1 MELSDFVG
9 YCVCHWEFWILYFF
23 YINAVHLYAATLE
36 LAALEAAH
44 SNGVVLWKRRCTN
57 DISKSQSRYGL
68 RFMMVRRENPSAR
81 YKDQETD
88 ATSRVRRGYAQCA
101 SGLTSPVGGG
111 CCSSL
116 PYQDA
121 GADMMH
127 KMIEIAPL

>member
-1 MELSDFVG
+1 MFAIGTFG
-9 YCVCHWEFWILYFF
+9 YSASSILMLCIYTLQPPSLQ
-23 YINAVHLYAATLE
+23 YWKRHIATVSYYGNAVHT
-36 LAALEAAH
+36 
-44 SNGVVLWKRRCTN
+44 GG
-57 DISKSQSRYGL
+57 ISHNHVMDPEKL
-68 RFMMVRRENPSAR
+68 KFIMVRHENSSAR

-88 ATSRVRRGYAQCA
+88 ATSRVRRGYVQCA